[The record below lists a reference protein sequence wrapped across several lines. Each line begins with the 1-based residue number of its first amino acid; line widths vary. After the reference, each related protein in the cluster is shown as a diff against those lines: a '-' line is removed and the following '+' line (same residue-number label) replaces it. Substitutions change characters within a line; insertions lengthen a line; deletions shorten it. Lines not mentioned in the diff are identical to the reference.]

1 MGRVVRRRATVVA
14 AAVMVGAL
22 VTLSSG
28 CAQLDSGD
36 QIGGIQDAAAQRA
49 LADGMAAAF
58 RPSLTVNPPDGTS
71 GVSPTEPV
79 TAAAAG
85 GQLTKAD
92 LKTVGGAPL
101 PGVLSPD
108 GARWSSTAP
117 LKPNTSYVLHTVV
130 RSTSGQETP
139 ADTKFSTLAPGQ
151 QVTGAITPKSGE
163 QANPATPISVV
174 FSRPIADHAAVER
187 SLVVTST
194 PPLTGSTHWRGDR
207 ELVWQSDGLWQ
218 AGSKVT
224 ATLDFFG
231 KQVGPGVFGGGDLRT
246 TFHVGALDQVTPD
259 ESTDPETDPD
269 ADPSADPDLPPD
281 ATDPAL
287 AAPADP
293 AAGLPPN
300 AAAAGRGTGTT
311 VAAPNGAPRAIAPG
325 RRTPGARTPGTASP
339 AARTPSATT
348 PGTSGSGPGTPGTGS
363 TASGSTGSGA
373 SRPNSARTDSA
384 RSGSS
389 DRSDE
394 SDSADGSDTRN
405 GRDNPNGPSLPVLH

>member
-1 MGRVVRRRATVVA
+1 VRRRATVVA
-14 AAVMVGAL
+14 AAVMAGVL

-130 RSTSGQETP
+130 RSSSGQETP

-151 QVTGAITPKSGE
+151 QVTGAITPKTGE

-246 TFHVGALDQVTPD
+246 AFHVGSLDQVTPD
-259 ESTDPETDPD
+259 ESTDPD
-269 ADPSADPDLPPD
+269 ADPGADPDLPPD
-281 ATDPAL
+281 ATDPSL

-293 AAGLPPN
+293 GAGIPPN
-300 AAAAGRGTGTT
+300 AAAAAPGNGRT

-325 RRTPGARTPGTASP
+325 TTSSGTTSSGARPPGATSSGARTPGATSP
-339 AARTPSATT
+339 GATS
-348 PGTSGSGPGTPGTGS
+348 PGTSGSS
-363 TASGSTGSGA
+363 SGSTGSGA
-373 SRPNSARTDSA
+373 SRSNSARSDSA

-389 DRSDE
+389 DRSDD
-394 SDSADGSDTRN
+394 SDSDDGSDTRDD
-405 GRDNPNGPSLPVLH
+405 RDKPNGPSLPVLH

>member
-1 MGRVVRRRATVVA
+1 MGRVVGRRATVVA

-151 QVTGAITPKSGE
+151 QVTGAITPKTGE

-218 AGSKVT
+218 AGSKVS

-231 KQVGPGVFGGGDLRT
+231 KQVGPGMFGAGDLRT

-259 ESTDPETDPD
+259 ESTDPD
-269 ADPSADPDLPPD
+269 ADPGADSDLPPD

-287 AAPADP
+287 AADP
-293 AAGLPPN
+293 GAGLAPN
-300 AAAAGRGTGTT
+300 AAAAGPGTGTT
-311 VAAPNGAPRAIAPG
+311 VAAPNGAPRALAPG
-325 RRTPGARTPGTASP
+325 ATPGSRPPASTARGSRTPGAATPSARTPGST
-339 AARTPSATT
+339 
-348 PGTSGSGPGTPGTGS
+348 TSGTGP

-373 SRPNSARTDSA
+373 ARSNSARSDSA

-389 DRSDE
+389 DRSD
-394 SDSADGSDTRN
+394 DSNSGDDSDTR
-405 GRDNPNGPSLPVLH
+405 DKPNGSSLPVLH